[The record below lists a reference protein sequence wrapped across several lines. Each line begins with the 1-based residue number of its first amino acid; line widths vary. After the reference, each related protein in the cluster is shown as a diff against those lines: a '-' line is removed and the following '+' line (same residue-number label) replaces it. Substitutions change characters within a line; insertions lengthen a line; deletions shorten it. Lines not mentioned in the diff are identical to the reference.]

1 MAAPV
6 IETRALTK
14 TFGATPVLREVDF
27 QLANGRCAILIGGNG
42 SGKSTLMRIIA
53 GLSQPTAGATR
64 VFGEDCRRLTVANR
78 KRIGMLTHQSW
89 LYPNLTAR
97 ENLQFYAELYGM
109 PEVPALAIRWIER
122 VGLGASANERVRG
135 FSRGMEQR
143 LSIARTMMTNPE
155 LLLLDEPFAAL
166 DRDAVAIATEL
177 IRSAIARGA
186 TVLITAHAPVDL
198 DIDLESYEITRGKVI
213 RRREDKRPSLRTS
226 AGA

>member
-1 MAAPV
+1 MGAPV
-6 IETRALTK
+6 IEARALTK

-27 QLANGRCAILIGGNG
+27 QLAAGRCAILIGGNG
-42 SGKSTLMRIIA
+42 SGKSTLMRILA
-53 GLSQPTAGATR
+53 GLSQPTAGEALI
-64 VFGEDCRRLTVANR
+64 FGEDCRRLGLANR

-97 ENLQFYAELYGM
+97 ENLKFYAELYGM
-109 PEVPALAIRWIER
+109 TDGPALATRWIER

-143 LSIARTMMTNPE
+143 LSIARTMMPNPE

-166 DRDAVAIATEL
+166 DRDAVAIAAEL
-177 IRSAIARGA
+177 IRAAIGGGA
-186 TVLITAHAPVDL
+186 TVLITAHAPI
-198 DIDLESYEITRGKVI
+198 DIETEIESHQIVRGKVI
-213 RRREDKRPSLRTS
+213 RSREHNRPSLRTS